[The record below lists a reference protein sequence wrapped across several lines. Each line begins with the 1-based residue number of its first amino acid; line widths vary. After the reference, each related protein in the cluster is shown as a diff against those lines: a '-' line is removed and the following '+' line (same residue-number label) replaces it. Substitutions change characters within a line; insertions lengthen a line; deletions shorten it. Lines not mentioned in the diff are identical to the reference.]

1 MCWGV
6 YLGFI
11 VSMMTD
17 ITTPALLFSAI
28 SLIFLAYTNRFL
40 AYAALVRSLKKEH
53 EATPDAS
60 HLAQIRNL
68 YLRMHLTRAMQI
80 LGVLS
85 LLFSVFSM
93 FLFYVGASLVAT
105 LLFGLGL
112 LLLCFSLGLAI
123 WEIHISVKALGIHL
137 KDLRDGL
144 IINPD
149 EE

>member
-1 MCWGV
+1 MNN
-6 YLGFI
+6 I
-11 VSMMTD
+11 A
-17 ITTPALLFSAI
+17 TPALLFSAI

-53 EATPDAS
+53 EAMPDAS

-85 LLFSVFSM
+85 LLLSVLSM
-93 FLFYVGASLVAT
+93 FLFYVGAAFVAT
-105 LLFGLGL
+105 LFFGVGL
-112 LLLCFSLGLAI
+112 LMLSLSLCLAI

-144 IINPD
+144 IIKPED
-149 EE
+149 E